1 MSEIQRVCG
10 TARVSYMCACGDV
23 AVLEPCCCF
32 VSAEWLHCAL
42 VLSQE
47 CVPARPNTR
56 PCVSGLL
63 QRPSVAVCVNQCQP
77 VSVCVPV
84 LGK

>member
-23 AVLEPCCCF
+23 DFWSHVVLC
-32 VSAEWLHCAL
+32 AKWLHCAL

-47 CVPARPNTR
+47 SVSECPNTG
-56 PCVSGLL
+56 PCVSGARGRLL
-63 QRPSVAVCVNQCQP
+63 LSVAVCLNWCQP

-84 LGK
+84 LSK